1 MSYPPPP
8 GSSNSSLPPRPPPS
22 RVSGF
27 KPAFSSPAH
36 TPSPGALAS
45 GPYAPPAYSSAST
58 YAGAPATTTAAP
70 SRSQYGSSYQPYAAP
85 PGSVTGAYQQPP
97 PAVAAN
103 PYSYPGHHQQQGY
116 QSGYYSAPQT
126 VAAATPA
133 ATSYA
138 APPQI
143 RNPFPAPNQAR
154 NDDYDPDMAA
164 QIAQWQSA
172 YVKDPTKEGGAGA
185 PAAAAGGASAAGGR
199 GGYGATTTTT
209 TYAAEPSASAAA
221 AAASAANA
229 SAASGEKKKTVIRS
243 GGGQKWS
250 DDTLLEWDP
259 SHLRLFVG
267 NLAGE
272 TTDESLYKAF
282 SQWKSLQKARV
293 IRDKVT
299 SKSKGYGFVSF
310 SDPDEFF
317 QAAKE
322 MNGKYI
328 QSHPVVVRKSTTEI
342 KPTVVKDNNRWNKN
356 GKNKNKN
363 KNRGGSGGGGGNGNG
378 NGKHNEGYEP
388 HLGPVPTGVHKPGQK
403 TKGGL
408 KLLG

>member
-8 GSSNSSLPPRPPPS
+8 GSNSLPPRPPPS

-27 KPAFSSPAH
+27 KPAFPSAAPPPTH
-36 TPSPGALAS
+36 TPSPGAVAN
-45 GPYAPPAYSSAST
+45 PYGAPPSAYSSAPS
-58 YAGAPATTTAAP
+58 YASAPAARYGAPPP
-70 SRSQYGSSYQPYAAP
+70 STSSSYQSYAR
-85 PGSVTGAYQQPP
+85 PGSVTGGYQQQQSS
-97 PAVAAN
+97 
-103 PYSYPGHHQQQGY
+103 YQYPGQPGQQPGY
-116 QSGYYSAPQT
+116 QQNYYGASAAQ
-126 VAAATPA
+126 AAPSTA
-133 ATSYA
+133 SYA

-143 RNPFPAPNQAR
+143 RNPFPAPSQAR
-154 NDDYDPDMAA
+154 TDDYDPDMAA

-172 YVKDPTKEGGAGA
+172 YVKDPTREGGAA
-185 PAAAAGGASAAGGR
+185 PAPGAGGR
-199 GGYGATTTTT
+199 GGYANGAM
-209 TYAAEPSASAAA
+209 TYTAEPSTNPAAVAAA
-221 AAASAANA
+221 AATAAATAAETAANPD
-229 SAASGEKKKTVIRS
+229 KKKTVVRA
-243 GGGQKWS
+243 GGGQKWT

-299 SKSKGYGFVSF
+299 SKSRGYGFVSF

-342 KPTVVKDNNRWNKN
+342 KPAVVKDSKWHRN
-356 GKNKNKN
+356 NKNKN
-363 KNRGGSGGGGGNGNG
+363 KNNRNRGNGGSGAGNGGG
-378 NGKHNEGYEP
+378 KHEDGFEP
-388 HLGPVPTGVHKPGQK
+388 HLGPTPAGVHKPGQK

-408 KLLG
+408 RLLG

>member
-8 GSSNSSLPPRPPPS
+8 GSSNSLPPRPPPS
-22 RVSGF
+22 RFSGF
-27 KPAFSSPAH
+27 KPAFSPAPTH
-36 TPSPGALAS
+36 SPSP
-45 GPYAPPAYSSAST
+45 GPYAPPAYSSAPT
-58 YAGAPATTTAAP
+58 YASAPAPA
-70 SRSQYGSSYQPYAAP
+70 RSQYGSSYQPYAR
-85 PGSVTGAYQQPP
+85 PGPVTGGYQHQSQP
-97 PAVAAN
+97 AAAAAAN
-103 PYSYPGHHQQQGY
+103 PYSYPGQQHQQQQQQQGY
-116 QSGYYSAPQT
+116 QQSYYSAPQ
-126 VAAATPA
+126 VAAGTTA

-138 APPQI
+138 AAPQI
-143 RNPFPAPNQAR
+143 RNPFPAPNQAKS
-154 NDDYDPDMAA
+154 DDYDPDMAA

-185 PAAAAGGASAAGGR
+185 PATAGASAAGSGGR
-199 GGYGATTTTT
+199 AGYANSATTT

-221 AAASAANA
+221 ASAAAASATN
-229 SAASGEKKKTVIRS
+229 GEKKKTVVRS

-342 KPTVVKDNNRWNKN
+342 KPTVAKDNNRWNKN

-363 KNRGGSGGGGGNGNG
+363 KNRGGNGSGGGGG
-378 NGKHNEGYEP
+378 GKRDDGLET

-408 KLLG
+408 KILG

>member
-8 GSSNSSLPPRPPPS
+8 GSSSSLPPRPPPS

-27 KPAFSSPAH
+27 KPAFSPAPPSTH
-36 TPSPGALAS
+36 TPSPGAIATA
-45 GPYAPPAYSSAST
+45 PYAPPPPAYP
-58 YAGAPATTTAAP
+58 GAPSYGAAAA
-70 SRSQYGSSYQPYAAP
+70 QYGSSYQPYAR
-85 PGSVTGAYQQPP
+85 PGSVGGGYQHS
-97 PAVAAN
+97 AAAAAN
-103 PYSYPGHHQQQGY
+103 PYQYPGQQGGYQQQQ
-116 QSGYYSAPQT
+116 QSYYGAPQT
-126 VAAATPA
+126 APATTAAP
-133 ATSYA
+133 SYA

-143 RNPFPAPNQAR
+143 RNPFPAPSQAR
-154 NDDYDPDMAA
+154 ANDDYDPDMAA

-172 YVKDPTKEGGAGA
+172 YVKDPAKDGTGAPTAGPAGA
-185 PAAAAGGASAAGGR
+185 SGASGARAGGYANN
-199 GGYGATTTTT
+199 GATTTT
-209 TYAAEPSASAAA
+209 TYAAEPSTSAAA
-221 AAASAANA
+221 GAVAAATNASAANPD
-229 SAASGEKKKTVIRS
+229 KKKTVVRA
-243 GGGQKWS
+243 GGGQKWT

-282 SQWKSLQKARV
+282 SQWRSLQKARV

-328 QSHPVVVRKSTTEI
+328 QSHPVTVRKSTTEI
-342 KPTVVKDNNRWNKN
+342 KPAVVKDNNRWNKN
-356 GKNKNKN
+356 NKNKKN
-363 KNRGGSGGGGGNGNG
+363 KGRNGNGGNGNG
-378 NGKHNEGYEP
+378 NGGGSGGGKREDGFEP
-388 HLGPVPTGVHKPGQK
+388 HLGPVNAGVHKPGQK

>member
-8 GSSNSSLPPRPPPS
+8 GSSSLPPRPPPS

-27 KPAFSSPAH
+27 KPAFSPAAPPSATH
-36 TPSPGALAS
+36 TPSPGAVSAP
-45 GPYAPPAYSSAST
+45 PYAAPPAYSSAPS
-58 YAGAPATTTAAP
+58 YASAP
-70 SRSQYGSSYQPYAAP
+70 QYGASSYQPYSR
-85 PGSVTGAYQQPP
+85 PGSIGGGSYQQP
-97 PAVAAN
+97 
-103 PYSYPGHHQQQGY
+103 
-116 QSGYYSAPQT
+116 
-126 VAAATPA
+126 
-133 ATSYA
+133 ATSYQYPGQQGGYQQNYYSGPQTTSVTTA
-138 APPQI
+138 TSATSYGAPPQI
-143 RNPFPAPNQAR
+143 RNPFPAPGQPKT

-172 YVKDPTKEGGAGA
+172 YVKDPAKDSGAPTGAGA
-185 PAAAAGGASAAGGR
+185 GAGAGR
-199 GGYGATTTTT
+199 GAGYGNSASTT
-209 TYAAEPSASAAA
+209 TYSAEPSTTAAATAAA
-221 AAASAANA
+221 AANP
-229 SAASGEKKKTVIRS
+229 EKKKTVVRA
-243 GGGQKWS
+243 GGGQKWT

-299 SKSKGYGFVSF
+299 SKSRGYGFVSF

-342 KPTVVKDNNRWNKN
+342 KPTTAKDNRNNGRWNKN
-356 GKNKNKN
+356 NKNKN
-363 KNRGGSGGGGGNGNG
+363 KNRGGNGSGNG
-378 NGKHNEGYEP
+378 NGKREGSFEP
-388 HLGPVPTGVHKPGQK
+388 HLGPVGGGVYKPGQK